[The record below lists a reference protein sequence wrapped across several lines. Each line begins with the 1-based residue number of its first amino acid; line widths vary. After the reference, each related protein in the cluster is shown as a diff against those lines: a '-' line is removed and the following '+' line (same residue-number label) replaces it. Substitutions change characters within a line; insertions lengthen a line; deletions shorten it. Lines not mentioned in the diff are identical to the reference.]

1 MTIKNETTIISARD
15 IHKSFG
21 KKIVLDRLDFELPA
35 GQIYAICG
43 ANGSG
48 KSVFLRILV
57 GLVRPTAG
65 QATVFGQQIGSEVE
79 FPRSTG
85 ALIDHPGFLLNESGL
100 RNLLL
105 LAKISGGATPA
116 KIAETM
122 YFVGLNPHDCKPF
135 RTYSVG
141 MRQRLGLAQAIME
154 DPELLILDEPTAGLD
169 FDGQREIYD
178 YLIELRRQGKTILI
192 TSHSQAEIKLLCDRA
207 FLLADGRLAPI
218 QDIQVED
225 LAGEADGTRL

>member
-1 MTIKNETTIISARD
+1 MEIKSENTIISARNV
-15 IHKSFG
+15 HKSFG
-21 KKIVLDRLDFELPA
+21 KKVVLDGLDFELPA

-57 GLVRPTAG
+57 GLMRPTQG
-65 QATVFGQQIGSEVE
+65 QVSVFGQNIGGEVE

-85 ALIDHPGFLLNESGL
+85 ALIDHPGFLHNESGF

-105 LAKISGGATPA
+105 LAKISGGATPT

-122 YFVGLNPHDCKPF
+122 YFVGLDPHDRKPF
-135 RTYSVG
+135 KTYSVG

-154 DPELLILDEPTAGLD
+154 DPQLLILDEPTAGLD
-169 FDGQREIYD
+169 FTGQREIYD
-178 YLIELRRQGKTILI
+178 YLITLRRQGKTILI

-207 FLLADGRLAPI
+207 FLLADGRLEPVK
-218 QDIQVED
+218 DIQVED
-225 LAGEADGTRL
+225 LAGEADGTRV

>member
-1 MTIKNETTIISARD
+1 MKNLQPVISAQGITKR
-15 IHKSFG
+15 FG
-21 KKIVLDRLDFELPA
+21 KRVIMDGVDFELPA
-35 GQIYAICG
+35 GHIYAICG

-57 GLVRPTAG
+57 GLIHPTQG
-65 QATVFGQQIGSEVE
+65 QVAIFGQRIGEEAE

-85 ALIDHPGFLLNESGL
+85 ALIDHPGFLLNESGF

-116 KIAETM
+116 KIAETL
-122 YFVGLNPHDCKPF
+122 YFVGLDPHDRKPVKA
-135 RTYSVG
+135 YSVG

-207 FLLADGRLAPI
+207 FLLAEGMLEPMK
-218 QDIQVED
+218 DIQVED
-225 LAGEADGTRL
+225 LTGEADGTCL

>member
-1 MTIKNETTIISARD
+1 MKNEKIIISARD
-15 IHKSFG
+15 VHKSFG
-21 KKIVLDRLDFELPA
+21 KKVVLDGLDFELPA
-35 GQIYAICG
+35 GRIYAICG

-57 GLVRPTAG
+57 GLMRPTQG
-65 QATVFGQQIGSEVE
+65 QVVAFGQQIGSEVE
-79 FPRSTG
+79 FPCSTG
-85 ALIDHPGFLLNESGL
+85 ALIDHPGFLLNESGF
-100 RNLLL
+100 RNLQL

-116 KIAETM
+116 KIVETL
-122 YFVGLNPHDCKPF
+122 YFVGLDPHDRKQVKA
-135 RTYSVG
+135 YSVG

-154 DPELLILDEPTAGLD
+154 DPQLLILDEPTAGLD

-207 FLLADGRLAPI
+207 FLLSEGRLEPLK
-218 QDIQVED
+218 DVRVED
-225 LAGEADGTRL
+225 LAGEVDGTRV

>member
-1 MTIKNETTIISARD
+1 MKNDNIIISARNV
-15 IHKSFG
+15 HKSFG
-21 KKIVLDRLDFELPA
+21 KKVVLDGVDFELPV
-35 GQIYAICG
+35 GKIYAICG

-48 KSVFLRILV
+48 KSVLLRILV
-57 GLVRPTAG
+57 GLMRPTEG
-65 QATVFGQQIGSEVE
+65 QVEIFGQQIGSVVE
-79 FPRSTG
+79 FPHSTG
-85 ALIDHPGFLLNESGL
+85 ALIDHPGFLLNESGF

-122 YFVGLNPHDCKPF
+122 YFVGLDPHDRKPF
-135 RTYSVG
+135 KTYSVG

-154 DPELLILDEPTAGLD
+154 DPGLLILDEPTAGLD

-178 YLIELRRQGKTILI
+178 YLIALRRQGKTILI

-207 FLLADGRLAPI
+207 FLLADGRLEPL
-218 QDIQVED
+218 QDIQLED
-225 LAGEADGTRL
+225 LAEEADGTRV

>member
-1 MTIKNETTIISARD
+1 MKTENIVISAQG
-15 IHKSFG
+15 IYKSFG
-21 KKIVLDRLDFELPA
+21 RKVVLDGLDFELPA

-57 GLVRPTAG
+57 GLIRPSKG
-65 QATVFGQQIGSEVE
+65 QVEIFGQRIGEEAE

-85 ALIDHPGFLLNESGL
+85 ALIDHPGFLLNESGF
-100 RNLLL
+100 RNLQL
-105 LAKISGGATPA
+105 LAKISGGTTPA

-122 YFVGLNPHDCKPF
+122 YIVGLDPHDRKPVKA
-135 RTYSVG
+135 YSVG

-169 FDGQREIYD
+169 FNGQREIYD
-178 YLIELRRQGKTILI
+178 YLIELRGQGKTILI

-207 FLLADGRLAPI
+207 FLLSEGRMEPLK
-218 QDIQVED
+218 DIQVED
-225 LAGEADGTRL
+225 MVGEADGTGL